1 MQINESIILTRFYKI
16 ITLLHTKYNAINIY
30 TNLPLRLFIIWIDFV
45 SVTNDDVK
53 PKFDEK
59 VDTMLFITT
68 TSEF

>member
-1 MQINESIILTRFYKI
+1 MQINESIILTRFYKT
-16 ITLLHTKYNAINIY
+16 ITLLHTKHNAINIY

>member
-1 MQINESIILTRFYKI
+1 M
-16 ITLLHTKYNAINIY
+16 LLHTKHNAINIY

-59 VDTMLFITT
+59 VDTMLFTT
-68 TSEF
+68 TSSKF